1 MIVCCGE
8 ALIDMLPGALADG
21 NIGFAVHPGGAALNT
36 AIALGRL
43 GSTVGLFAGVSTD
56 LFGKRLTCAL
66 EESHVTTKF
75 LVRSE
80 RPTTLAFVELSNGDA
95 QYAFYDENTAGR
107 MLTPDDL
114 PDLTGVDAL
123 LFGGISL
130 VEEPCGSTF
139 EALMERE
146 TSRCVTMID
155 LNIRPSFI
163 QDESAY
169 RMRIDHMV
177 SMVDI
182 VKVSDEDLQWLDGS
196 TDSESMAKS
205 LLEKGP
211 KLVCLTQG
219 SKGVTAYSRNEN
231 IHVPAQNVAVADTV
245 GAGDTFNAG
254 MLAELQS
261 SGALTKKHI
270 ANLKPAE
277 IEAALTLG
285 VLAAAITVSRAGS
298 NPPWRKEL
306 PRCAP

>member
-1 MIVCCGE
+1 MILCCGE

-21 NIGFAVHPGGAALNT
+21 NIGFAAHPGGAALNT

-43 GSTVGLFAGVSTD
+43 GATVGLFAGVSND
-56 LFGKRLTCAL
+56 LFGKKLTCAL
-66 EESHVTTKF
+66 DDSHVTQNY
-75 LVRSE
+75 LVRSD
-80 RPTTLAFVELSNGDA
+80 RPTTLAFVELSNDDA

-114 PDLTGVDAL
+114 PDLNDVDAL
-123 LFGGISL
+123 LLGGISL

-139 EALMERE
+139 EALMQRE
-146 TSRCVTMID
+146 SSRHVTMID

-163 QDESAY
+163 QDEHAY
-169 RMRIDHMV
+169 RMRIDRMV
-177 SMVDI
+177 SMADI
-182 VKVSDEDLQWLDGS
+182 VKVSDEDLQWLDDN
-196 TDSESMAKS
+196 TDSEIFARS

-211 KLVCLTQG
+211 ELVCLTQG
-219 SKGVTAYSRNEN
+219 DKGVTAYSKNGK
-231 IHVPAQNVAVADTV
+231 IHVSAQNVAVADTV

-261 SGALTKKHI
+261 SGALTKKNI
-270 ANLKPAE
+270 TNLKPVE

-285 VLAAAITVSRAGS
+285 VLAAAITVSRAGA

-306 PRCAP
+306 P